1 MDNSSKNLK
10 EITAMDITFYGAA
23 REVTGSMHLIATEND
38 RILLDCG
45 MFQGRRKETEE
56 KNRHLPF
63 DPKHITSVILS
74 HAHIDHSGRIPLLT
88 KNNFVGR
95 IICTR
100 ATQDACEY
108 LLMDSAHIQ
117 ESDAN
122 YLNYKTIRSLLSQN
136 KLSNDKKR
144 NSKKE
149 LNNIKKIL
157 KKDGHQLNVEKI
169 NELIQEH
176 QIDAV
181 HPIYSTEDAKHA
193 LTFFEGHPY
202 RSPTVIGRDS
212 TCTFYE
218 AGHILGSAMSIV
230 NIIENGGSRTICY
243 TGDIGRFNKPIIKDP
258 ALRFEETDRN
268 IDLMIME
275 STYGNRFHKPV
286 QDLKPSLKK
295 VLTETFERGGTV
307 IIPAFAYGRTQ
318 ELLYML
324 HELYNDNE
332 VRPVPIFVDSPLATN
347 ITRVFGEHP
356 EVYDRET
363 HETFL
368 AKGKN
373 PFFFEKVHFVGSIE
387 ESMALNRDQKPHIVI
402 AASGMCEAGRV
413 LHHLR
418 HKIHNPRNTILI
430 VGYMAQNTLGR
441 RIIEQGE
448 KYEKSGRNGSPP
460 LLKFLNKEYP
470 LKAHVV
476 KLGGFSAHG
485 DRDEM
490 LRFLKESNLQV
501 NKIAVVHGEEDQC
514 LSFAE
519 FLNNQGFPA
528 TVPKPGDTI
537 HIE

>member
-1 MDNSSKNLK
+1 
-10 EITAMDITFYGAA
+10 MDITFYGAA
-23 REVTGSMHLIATEND
+23 REVTGSMHLVATKND

-56 KNRHLPF
+56 KNRRLPF
-63 DPKHITSVILS
+63 DPQHTTSLILS

-95 IICTR
+95 IVCTR
-100 ATQDACEY
+100 ATKDACEY

-122 YLNYKTIRSLLSQN
+122 YLNYKTLRSVLS
-136 KLSNDKKR
+136 KKKMSHGKKI
-144 NSKKE
+144 NSKRE
-149 LNNIKKIL
+149 LNHIKKIL
-157 KKDGHQLNVEKI
+157 KKDGHQLNTEKI

-176 QIDAV
+176 HMDAV

-193 LTFFEGHPY
+193 LTFFEGQPY
-202 RSPTVIGRDS
+202 RSPTVVGRDA

-218 AGHILGSAMSIV
+218 AGHILGSAISIIK
-230 NIIENGGSRTICY
+230 IIENGRLRTICF
-243 TGDIGRFNKPIIKDP
+243 TGDIGRFNKPIIEDP
-258 ALRFEETDRN
+258 ALGFEETDRN

-275 STYGNRFHKPV
+275 STYGNRFHEPL
-286 QDLKPSLKK
+286 QDLRPKLKK
-295 VLTETFERGGTV
+295 VLTDTVERGGTV

-332 VRPVPIFVDSPLATN
+332 VRQVPIFVDSPLATN

-373 PFFFEKVHFVGSIE
+373 PFFFEKVRFVGSVE
-387 ESMALNRDQKPHIVI
+387 ESMALNRDQTPHIVI

-418 HKIHNPRNTILI
+418 YKIHNPRNTILI

-441 RIIEQGE
+441 RIIEHAANYE
-448 KYEKSGRNGSPP
+448 KYGRTGSPP

-485 DRDEM
+485 DRNEM
-490 LRFLKESNLQV
+490 FRFLKESNLQI
-501 NKIAVVHGEEDQC
+501 NKIAVVHGEEDQS
-514 LSFAE
+514 LSFAK
-519 FLNNQGFPA
+519 FLNHQGFSA
-528 TVPKPGDTI
+528 MVPKSGDTV